1 MREIEFR
8 GKTSSGRW
16 LYGDFRHGWSDESPS
31 GYITQDHKYVM
42 VKKET
47 VGQYTGMKD
56 KDGVK
61 IYEGDVVESVVIR
74 VPRYSMES
82 ERRFGVV
89 KWDRDV
95 AAFRLYRDD
104 DPDDSLELFRGH
116 KLIVKGN
123 VFDDPVLKK
132 RYGDIYFMEMWN
144 HRSGLNQEKTND

>member
-8 GKTSSGRW
+8 GKCHLIETDERIW
-16 LYGDFRHGWSDESPS
+16 IYGCNDWGEIVDENDDNWRVDEST
-31 GYITQDHKYVM
+31 I
-42 VKKET
+42 
-47 VGQYTGMKD
+47 GQYTGLKD
-56 KDGVK
+56 KNGVK
-61 IYEGDVVESVVIR
+61 IYEGDVVESVVLR

-132 RYGDIYFMEMWN
+132 RYGDIYFMEITKD
-144 HRSGLNQEKTND
+144 GF

>member
-8 GKTSSGRW
+8 GKYHLIETDERIW
-16 LYGDFRHGWSDESPS
+16 IYGCNDWGEIVDANDENWRVDEST
-31 GYITQDHKYVM
+31 I
-42 VKKET
+42 
-47 VGQYTGMKD
+47 GQYTGMKD
-56 KDGVK
+56 KNGVK
-61 IYEGDVVESVVIR
+61 IYEGDVVESVVLR

-132 RYGDIYFMEMWN
+132 RYGDLYFMEITKD
-144 HRSGLNQEKTND
+144 GF

>member
-1 MREIEFR
+1 MVKEARKMREIEFR
-8 GKTSSGRW
+8 WKTSFGWKYWNTEKDYSLW
-16 LYGDFRHGWSDESPS
+16 LWSNR
-31 GYITQDHKYVM
+31 
-42 VKKET
+42 ET
-47 VGQYTGMKD
+47 LCQYTGMKD
-56 KDGVK
+56 KNGK
-61 IYEGDVVESVVIR
+61 RIYEGDVVESVVLR

-116 KLIVKGN
+116 QLTVKGN

-132 RYGDIYFMEMWN
+132 RYGDIYFMEITKD
-144 HRSGLNQEKTND
+144 GF

>member
-1 MREIEFR
+1 MGLWCNVE
-8 GKTSSGRW
+8 
-16 LYGDFRHGWSDESPS
+16 P
-31 GYITQDHKYVM
+31 
-42 VKKET
+42 ET

-56 KDGVK
+56 KNGVK
-61 IYEGDVVESVVIR
+61 IYEGDVVESVVLR

-116 KLIVKGN
+116 KLTVKGN

>member
-1 MREIEFR
+1 MRELEFR
-8 GKTSSGRW
+8 GKTVHRFDNGRW
-16 LYGDFRHGWSDESPS
+16 IYGGVSQNAISRVIHEFRKDMIVYGE
-31 GYITQDHKYVM
+31 YVDP
-42 VKKET
+42 ET

-56 KDGVK
+56 KNGVK
-61 IYEGDVVESVVIR
+61 IFEGDVVESVVLR

-116 KLIVKGN
+116 QLTVKGN

-132 RYGDIYFMEMWN
+132 RYGDIYFMEITKD
-144 HRSGLNQEKTND
+144 GF

>member
-8 GKTSSGRW
+8 GKILFDNEQWQWIEGDLEHFIASDGREMM
-16 LYGDFRHGWSDESPS
+16 RIHA
-31 GYITQDHKYVM
+31 
-42 VKKET
+42 VKKDRQCVIPKT
-47 VGQYTGMKD
+47 VGQFTGLLD
-56 KDGVK
+56 SNGVK
-61 IYEGDVVESVVIR
+61 IYEGDVVESVVLR

-116 KLIVKGN
+116 KLTVKGN

-132 RYGDIYFMEMWN
+132 RYGDIYFKEITKD
-144 HRSGLNQEKTND
+144 GF